1 MRKIVFLLS
10 IFTIH
15 LNVIGQNN
23 KEKINKYLSSTVTI
37 FLDNNTKSGSGFII
51 EKGKIITNSHV
62 IEGNKNGYVIING
75 TDVKHKIE
83 GYFDYDSTT
92 DLAILSVP
100 TLKGNPLILANE
112 EPKIGDE
119 VFAFENP
126 IISSKIIL
134 EGKIIYTSNSISN
147 GIIKT
152 TIPLT
157 FGNSGGALVNSKG
170 QVIGIVN
177 SGVMSD
183 IENLKAGIAIEVSFL
198 KKLLERKNETKKELN
213 IIKGAYHYLN
223 ESLLKYNVKDYQGA
237 LSDLNKS
244 IELNPNFFMFYYN
257 RANVKLKLKD
267 FKGSINDC
275 NKTIESIPNFV
286 LAYNIRGLAKNG
298 IKDFKGAI
306 NDFDKAI
313 KIDNNFA
320 SAYGGRGIVKSSLKD
335 IEGAISDFDKAIK
348 IDSKNHIFFVSRGG
362 IKFFSGLKKE
372 GCQDFQKAKEL
383 GFSDAQILI
392 NKFCNSSKTAKEYF
406 ESAIIKGRSKDYK
419 GALTDYNKAIEINPK
434 LVIALNNRGNIKSDL
449 KDYEGAISDF
459 NKALVIN
466 PKDIFAYSNRGLAK
480 AKIKDYSG
488 AISDFTRAISL
499 DPKDI
504 GSYMGRGITQ
514 QMAGNKK
521 EACSDWL
528 KAGELGYERAYLF
541 IKKYCKN

>member
-1 MRKIVFLLS
+1 MRKIVLILL
-10 IFTIH
+10 IFTKH
-15 LNVIGQNN
+15 LNVFGQNN
-23 KEKINKYLSSTVTI
+23 KEIINKYLSSTVTI
-37 FLDNNTKSGSGFII
+37 FLDNDTKSGSGFII

-62 IEGNKNGYVIING
+62 IEGNKNGYIIING

-100 TLKGNPLILANE
+100 TLKGKPLMLANE
-112 EPKIGDE
+112 KPKIGDK

-126 IISSKIIL
+126 IISSKIVL
-134 EGKIIYTSNSISN
+134 EGKVNYTSNSTLN

-152 TIPLT
+152 SIPLT
-157 FGNSGGALVNSKG
+157 YGNSGGALLNSKG
-170 QVIGIVN
+170 QVIGVVN
-177 SGVMSD
+177 GGVISN
-183 IENLKAGIAIEVSFL
+183 IKNYKAGIAIEVSFL
-198 KKLLERKNETKKELN
+198 KKLLEKENQTKKELN

-223 ESLLKYNVKDYQGA
+223 ESRLKYNIKNYQGA
-237 LSDLNKS
+237 LLDLNKS
-244 IELNPNFFMFYYN
+244 IELNPNFFISYYN
-257 RANVKLKLKD
+257 RATIKLKLRDYKR
-267 FKGSINDC
+267 SIDDC
-275 NKTIESIPNFV
+275 NKAIDIIPNFV

-320 SAYGGRGIVKSSLKD
+320 LAYGGRGIVKSSLKD

-348 IDSKNHIFFVSRGG
+348 IDSKNYIFFVSRGG

-406 ESAIIKGRSKDYK
+406 ESALIKGKSKDYK
-419 GALTDYNKAIEINPK
+419 GALTNYNKAIEINPK

-449 KDYEGAISDF
+449 KDYKGAISDF

-466 PKDIFAYSNRGLAK
+466 PKNIFAYTNRGLAK

-488 AISDFTRAISL
+488 AISDFTKAISL

-504 GSYMGRGITQ
+504 SSYMGRGLTQ
-514 QMAGNKK
+514 QMTGNKK
-521 EACSDWL
+521 QACSDWS
-528 KAGELGYERAYLF
+528 KARELGYERAYLF
-541 IKKYCKN
+541 INKYCNQ